1 VGPALQVFMPPH
13 QHDTQRAAVK
23 KAGSS
28 YTIAGAAVNL
38 PARCHGDTIAAKENA
53 VLF

>member
-1 VGPALQVFMPPH
+1 VFFMPPH
-13 QHDTQRAAVK
+13 LHEIQPAEMK